1 MTKFALQKMQNA
13 MIPEIRIEDYNYT
26 LPDERIAKYPLPQRD
41 SSKLLIYKNENVS
54 ESSFSLI
61 SSQLP
66 ENSLMIFNDTKVVP
80 ARLHFQRSTGA
91 HIEIFCLEPVLP
103 EEYVS
108 SFAATEKCRW
118 KCIVG
123 NVKRWKND
131 TLSLYN
137 PCNDG
142 EIKTMNLKA
151 DLVER
156 VGETSIVEFSWDNKA
171 PFSKVLEVCGSIPI
185 PPYLNRDTEQVDLER
200 YQTLYAR
207 FRGSVAAPTAGLHF
221 TDVVLESIRKK
232 NIITD
237 TVCLHVGAGTFLPVK
252 SSLVSEHTMHREPFV
267 VTLSLL
273 ERLLENKG
281 KVVAV
286 GTTSVRTLE
295 SLYYIGVSCIETGH
309 PSDVDQW
316 DPYSRDYEYSLE
328 QSINAIIQYLKDNN
342 KSELSL
348 GTRIIIVPGFRFRVV
363 DVLVTNFHQ
372 PQSTLLLLISAFVGG
387 NWEKIYD
394 YALGHDFRFLSY
406 GDSSVL
412 FRN

>member
-1 MTKFALQKMQNA
+1 
-13 MIPEIRIEDYNYT
+13 
-26 LPDERIAKYPLPQRD
+26 
-41 SSKLLIYKNENVS
+41 
-54 ESSFSLI
+54 
-61 SSQLP
+61 
-66 ENSLMIFNDTKVVP
+66 
-80 ARLHFQRSTGA
+80 
-91 HIEIFCLEPVLP
+91 
-103 EEYVS
+103 
-108 SFAATEKCRW
+108 
-118 KCIVG
+118 
-123 NVKRWKND
+123 
-131 TLSLYN
+131 
-137 PCNDG
+137 
-142 EIKTMNLKA
+142 
-151 DLVER
+151 
-156 VGETSIVEFSWDNKA
+156 
-171 PFSKVLEVCGSIPI
+171 
-185 PPYLNRDTEQVDLER
+185 
-200 YQTLYAR
+200 
-207 FRGSVAAPTAGLHF
+207 
-221 TDVVLESIRKK
+221 
-232 NIITD
+232 
-237 TVCLHVGAGTFLPVK
+237 
-252 SSLVSEHTMHREPFV
+252 MHREPFV

-412 FRN
+412 FRK

>member
-1 MTKFALQKMQNA
+1 
-13 MIPEIRIEDYNYT
+13 
-26 LPDERIAKYPLPQRD
+26 
-41 SSKLLIYKNENVS
+41 
-54 ESSFSLI
+54 
-61 SSQLP
+61 
-66 ENSLMIFNDTKVVP
+66 
-80 ARLHFQRSTGA
+80 
-91 HIEIFCLEPVLP
+91 
-103 EEYVS
+103 
-108 SFAATEKCRW
+108 
-118 KCIVG
+118 
-123 NVKRWKND
+123 
-131 TLSLYN
+131 
-137 PCNDG
+137 
-142 EIKTMNLKA
+142 
-151 DLVER
+151 
-156 VGETSIVEFSWDNKA
+156 
-171 PFSKVLEVCGSIPI
+171 
-185 PPYLNRDTEQVDLER
+185 
-200 YQTLYAR
+200 
-207 FRGSVAAPTAGLHF
+207 
-221 TDVVLESIRKK
+221 
-232 NIITD
+232 
-237 TVCLHVGAGTFLPVK
+237 
-252 SSLVSEHTMHREPFV
+252 MHREPFV

-316 DPYSRDYEYSLE
+316 EPYSRDYEYSLE

-412 FRN
+412 FRK